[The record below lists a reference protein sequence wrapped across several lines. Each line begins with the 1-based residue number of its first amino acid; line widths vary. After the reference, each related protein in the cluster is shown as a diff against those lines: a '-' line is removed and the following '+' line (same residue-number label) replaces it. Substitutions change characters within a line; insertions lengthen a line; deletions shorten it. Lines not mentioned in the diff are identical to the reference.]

1 MFLSPLAKTLQTAHL
16 KRNTTVLRSF
26 TQELTPTSALIVILA
41 ILVILVIIAGIAIV
55 TGLDLAFKRCLRFIS
70 K

>member
-1 MFLSPLAKTLQTAHL
+1 MFLSPLATALQTAHQ
-16 KRNTTVLRSF
+16 KKNTTVLRSF
-26 TQELTPTSALIVILA
+26 IQELMPALAILV

-55 TGLDLAFKRCLRFIS
+55 TGLDLAFKRCPRFIT